1 MIITHTDLCQCKRNK
16 YYKNQG
22 SLRFPQITNAAVMP
36 HDQNDLDKLSEA
48 ELKRMTANVVK

>member
-1 MIITHTDLCQCKRNK
+1 M
-16 YYKNQG
+16 
-22 SLRFPQITNAAVMP
+22 RFPQITNAAGMS